1 VQALAADSAHWINK
15 IAAPR
20 DRKHLF
26 FKDFRS
32 STEREHGRLPD
43 MNNSRELDSSKSDR
57 CQARMRPCFAT
68 MICRIWHGRTL
79 RHKAD
84 AYASFLEQRAIPDYR
99 SVAGNLSVQVL
110 RRDAGE
116 ATHFLTVTLWE
127 SEQAI
132 RGFAGDELLVA
143 KYYPED
149 AEYLL
154 EFEREVQHFVVS
166 AHAPVDVRNG

>member
-1 VQALAADSAHWINK
+1 ML
-15 IAAPR
+15 
-20 DRKHLF
+20 
-26 FKDFRS
+26 
-32 STEREHGRLPD
+32 
-43 MNNSRELDSSKSDR
+43 
-57 CQARMRPCFAT
+57 AT
-68 MICRIWHGRTL
+68 MICRIWHGRTP

-110 RRDAGE
+110 RRDAGDV
-116 ATHFLTVTLWE
+116 THFLTVTLWE
-127 SEQAI
+127 SEQAV
-132 RGFAGDELLVA
+132 REFAGDELLVA

-166 AHAPVDVRNG
+166 AHAPVEPTGRQCTDTILPSADTPFSSNASTAT

>member
-1 VQALAADSAHWINK
+1 
-15 IAAPR
+15 
-20 DRKHLF
+20 
-26 FKDFRS
+26 
-32 STEREHGRLPD
+32 
-43 MNNSRELDSSKSDR
+43 
-57 CQARMRPCFAT
+57 
-68 MICRIWHGRTL
+68 MICRIWHGRTS

-110 RRDAGE
+110 RRDAGDV
-116 ATHFLTVTLWE
+116 THFLTVTLWV

-166 AHAPVDVRNG
+166 AHAPVQGPSMHGHDLAPGV